1 MGWELGGGER
11 RKGGWKGGEEG
22 RMAKLK
28 ADAERLFSWTR
39 ELFAG
44 SGYQEHENVKQ
55 TWKMKP
61 PFIHSSP
68 PPPPNP
74 ALFPKGSKCCKWV
87 VCLHHELS
95 ITGPF
100 WLCAPGRV

>member
-1 MGWELGGGER
+1 MYVCSSLCLVGWELGGGER

-28 ADAERLFSWTR
+28 ADAERLFSWTW

-68 PPPPNP
+68 PRPRI
-74 ALFPKGSKCCKWV
+74 
-87 VCLHHELS
+87 LHS
-95 ITGPF
+95 FQKVQNVASGWFVYIMN
-100 WLCAPGRV
+100 